1 MDSYTQGHKQQIGA
15 QHPLVK
21 QYLGIKNN
29 TKPNP
34 FHLVAIEGIWALGKA
49 AASGARF
56 EVLFVAPEIIFS
68 PESTKLVHE
77 MTAAGVKVYPVSVKV
92 MERMVDRDKPDGL
105 AALVELPTVKLA
117 DIELPAKARVIILDA
132 LEIPGNVGTIIR
144 SADGT
149 GVSAVI
155 LTNKRTRLT
164 HPKVVHG
171 SMGSIFAVK
180 TAVAEVDETLAWL
193 RANNFTIFTAST
205 RGTAS
210 YRDADYTDR
219 CAIIMG
225 SERFGISKE
234 WHAHEDVGIRIPMC
248 GVSDSLNVGHA
259 TVLLMYEA
267 LHSQQPE
274 LFG

>member
-1 MDSYTQGHKQQIGA
+1 MNSLSTLQPIGA
-15 QHPLVK
+15 QHPLIK

-34 FHLVAIEGIWALGKA
+34 GKLVAIEGIWALGKA
-49 AASGARF
+49 KGAAAPF
-56 EVLFVAPEIIFS
+56 EALFVVPEMIFS
-68 PESTKLVHE
+68 PESTAMVTGCLE
-77 MTAAGVKVYPVSVKV
+77 AGVPCYQVSGKV

-105 AALVELPTVKLA
+105 AALVGLPTVTLDA
-117 DIELPAKARVIILDA
+117 IALPAKARVIVLDG

-149 GVSAVI
+149 GCTAVI

-171 SMGSIFAVK
+171 SMGSIFAVP
-180 TAVAEVDETLAWL
+180 TVVGEVDEVAEWL

-205 RGTAS
+205 RGTRS
-210 YRDADYTDR
+210 YRGADYTDR

-234 WHAHEDVGIRIPMC
+234 WHALEDVGIAIPMC

-267 LHSQQPE
+267 LYSQQPE
-274 LFG
+274 LFVS